1 MFPCRMLVFLRAPT
15 DLRSRVAPG
24 PGPHRPF
31 LSHRPGLVS
40 LARRGDSGRVTV
52 DRPESDVA
60 APSGHHSTLSFSKVG
75 RADPH
80 AVLREAA
87 ASKLSLRAASGAVPD
102 CPLHCSRREL
112 LTS

>member
-1 MFPCRMLVFLRAPT
+1 
-15 DLRSRVAPG
+15 
-24 PGPHRPF
+24 
-31 LSHRPGLVS
+31 
-40 LARRGDSGRVTV
+40 VTV

-87 ASKLSLRAASGAVPD
+87 ASNCPRGRLQGHRSLP
-102 CPLHCSRREL
+102 
-112 LTS
+112 